1 MRSGEGTTICWE
13 GAQQASPALLIH
25 SPFFREELEMRE
37 DKMLLGGCVYFES
50 ASKLSVFPCSLQG
63 QLCIGVAEFPQVVVA
78 TMSAFPHIQTRSGG
92 YLKSRM

>member
-50 ASKLSVFPCSLQG
+50 ATKLSVFPCSLQG
-63 QLCIGVAEFPQVVVA
+63 QLWHWGCRI
-78 TMSAFPHIQTRSGG
+78 SSGG
-92 YLKSRM
+92 GCYHVSLPSHSD